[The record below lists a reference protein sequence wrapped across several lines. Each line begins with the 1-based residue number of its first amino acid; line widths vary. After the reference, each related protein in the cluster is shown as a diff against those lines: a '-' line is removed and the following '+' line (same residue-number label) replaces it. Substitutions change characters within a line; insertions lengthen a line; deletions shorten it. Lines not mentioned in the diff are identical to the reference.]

1 MNLIL
6 KKILTFYEQ
15 ILQYDVGL
23 ANLLVIAAVQLLALL
38 VFLLSRFLLSKII
51 KRVSAHTAN
60 SFDDRLNDKIILRRF
75 SYVPALLT
83 LNAFVGYLPAY
94 SEVISVL
101 INVAIVSALLLGFA
115 KVISISIKFVE
126 ETEVYREKPIKGY
139 LQILN
144 IVLYSWGIILILG
157 LLTGE
162 NPWTLV
168 TGLSAFTAIL
178 LLVFKDT
185 LLSFVASLQIS
196 SYNLVQKGDW
206 ITVAKY
212 DADGDVIDI
221 ALHTIKVQ
229 NFDKTITVIPTYKLI
244 EESFKNWRGMQES
257 GGRRL
262 KRTLFI
268 DLSSIRFVDDE
279 LIERFKNYQF
289 ISEYLESRQ
298 REIAE
303 YNLEH
308 NYDMSNPVNGR
319 RMTNIGTFR
328 AYLEHYLY
336 ERKDIRKDMPF
347 MVRQLQSGAEG
358 LPIELYVFV
367 NTTEWREYENIQSDI
382 FDHIFAIVQEFDLRL
397 YQQPSGNDMKHFGRF

>member
-1 MNLIL
+1 MEIIL
-6 KKILTFYEQ
+6 KSILYYYEQ
-15 ILQYDVGL
+15 LERYDVGL
-23 ANLLVIAAVQLLALL
+23 ANLLVFAAVKLLALL
-38 VFLLSRFLLSKII
+38 VFLASRFILSKVI
-51 KRVSAHTAN
+51 KRISAHTAN
-60 SFDDRLNDKIILRRF
+60 SFDDRLNNKTVLRRF

-83 LNAFVGYLPAY
+83 LNAFIKYLPAY
-94 SEVISVL
+94 YGPLSIL
-101 INVAIVSALLLGFA
+101 LNAAIVAALLLGFA

-126 ETEVYREKPIKGY
+126 ETEAYREKPIKGY
-139 LQILN
+139 LQILK
-144 IVLYSWGIILILG
+144 IMLYSWGIILILG

-178 LLVFKDT
+178 LLVFRDT

-279 LIERFKNYQF
+279 LIERFKKYQL
-289 ISEYLESRQ
+289 ITEYIENRQ
-298 REIAE
+298 KEIVE
-303 YNLEH
+303 YNIEH

-319 RMTNIGTFR
+319 RMTNVGTFR
-328 AYLEHYLY
+328 AYLEQYLY
-336 ERKDIRKDMPF
+336 QRKDIRKDMPF

-358 LPIELYVFV
+358 LPMELYVFV

-397 YQQPSGNDMKHFGRF
+397 YQQPAGNDMKMFGK